1 MSGVR
6 SVIRFQ
12 VKPGRGAD
20 FEAAF
25 AETGMLDRPRQIDG
39 FLGAELVKDL
49 AGDGEYLVL
58 GVWAGAEAYRA
69 WQAVSAVQ
77 APREAMGRLLD
88 TLVDPRPGR
97 IYGVI
102 AQG

>member
-1 MSGVR
+1 MSEVR

-12 VKPGRGAD
+12 VKPGRAAD

-25 AETGMLDRPRQIDG
+25 AETGMLSRPRGIDG
-39 FLGAELVKDL
+39 FRGAELVKDL
-49 AGDGEYLVL
+49 AGDGEYLVI
-58 GVWAGAEAYRA
+58 GVWTDAESYRA
-69 WQAVSAVQ
+69 WQAVSAAQ

-97 IYGVI
+97 LYGLV

>member
-1 MSGVR
+1 MSPVR

-12 VKPGRGAD
+12 VKPGREAE

-25 AETGMLDRPRQIDG
+25 AETGMLSRPRRIEG

-49 AGDGEYLVL
+49 GGAGEYLVIGL
-58 GVWAGAEAYRA
+58 WSGAESYRA
-69 WQAVSAVQ
+69 WQAASTAQ

-97 IYGVI
+97 LYGLV

>member
-1 MSGVR
+1 VSQVR

-12 VKPGRGAD
+12 VKPGRAPD

-25 AETGMLDRPRQIDG
+25 AETGMLTRPRAIEG
-39 FLGAELVKDL
+39 FQGAELVKDL
-49 AGDGEYLVL
+49 AGEGEYLVI
-58 GVWAGAEAYRA
+58 GVWSDAESYRA
-69 WQAVSAVQ
+69 WQAVSAAQ

-97 IYGVI
+97 LYGVI

>member
-1 MSGVR
+1 MSQVR

-12 VKPGRGAD
+12 VKPGREAD

-25 AETGMLDRPRQIDG
+25 AETGMLSRPRQIQG

-49 AGDGEYLVL
+49 AGDGEYLVIGL
-58 GVWAGAEAYRA
+58 WSDAEAYRS
-69 WQAVSAVQ
+69 WQAVSAAG

-88 TLVDPRPGR
+88 ALVDPRPGR
-97 IYGVI
+97 LYGRV